1 MGFIRWMWSRSET
14 YMKVMF
20 CYIVVIFVLATLA
33 VTYESVTLYRITQM
47 IGASYFLWFFGYEVF
62 YKILKEKYNAYK
74 REQDELFDNIKN
86 PK

>member
-33 VTYESVTLYRITQM
+33 VTYESVTLYRIDRK
-47 IGASYFLWFFGYEVF
+47 SVV
-62 YKILKEKYNAYK
+62 
-74 REQDELFDNIKN
+74 
-86 PK
+86 